1 MSGSTRLLAPKRN
14 LCILYCLPFCA
25 SVLDAVIFNTSIVE
39 YKKPNDNTKT
49 KKILKNI
56 SILTPEMQ
64 LPPSS
69 GVSPIPFPLCTLFEG
84 THGTAL
90 RGGGDTLGT
99 RIEKYRS
106 YIMPLVRQRKEQ
118 HSLAHLYYSSSLALD
133 AVGALRL
140 HATNNHIPF
149 ISTPQTSFRF
159 NDVTKN
165 IAK

>member
-69 GVSPIPFPLCTLFEG
+69 GVSSIPFPLCTLFEG

-90 RGGGDTLGT
+90 RGGGHTTRLTQSVTIAIPSLRSLRHAHRKVSFLHYATRSPTKRTTLVG
-99 RIEKYRS
+99 S
-106 YIMPLVRQRKEQ
+106 LVLFVKLGARCGRR
-118 HSLAHLYYSSSLALD
+118 LAPPRYE
-133 AVGALRL
+133 
-140 HATNNHIPF
+140 
-149 ISTPQTSFRF
+149 
-159 NDVTKN
+159 
-165 IAK
+165 